1 MMATLISGGATAEGT
16 KRYAERV
23 AGRAAPGH
31 FRDLDGVTVST
42 VGLGTYL
49 GREDAETDVAYQDA
63 IVRALELGIN
73 VIDTAVNYRHQRS
86 ERAVR
91 TALATAFARGLA
103 RRDEVVVAT
112 KGGYIPF
119 DGGVPR
125 DPRAWFTATYLEAGI
140 IEPGDVVGGS
150 HCMTPRYLADQIGR
164 SRANLGLETL
174 DVYYLHN
181 PEAQLEEVDRPEFLA
196 RVRAAFEALEQAVR
210 DGKIRRYGTATW
222 NGYRADPGGPGYLSL
237 EELVAAAR
245 DVGGPDHHFKVIQL
259 PYNLAMPEAFVR
271 ANQAVRGALVP
282 LTEAAKRLGVFVV
295 ASASVYQ
302 GQLARN
308 LPPMV
313 ATLLPGLATDAQRAL
328 QYVRSTPGIGTALVG
343 MKSAAHVEEN
353 AGVAAVPPQSWAE
366 FQRFFTA
373 AGA

>member
-1 MMATLISGGATAEGT
+1 MATLISGGATAEGT
-16 KRYAERV
+16 KRYAERF

-31 FRDLDGVTVST
+31 FRALDGVTVST

-210 DGKIRRYGTATW
+210 DGTIRRYGTATW

-245 DVGGPDHHFKVIQL
+245 DVGGPDHHFKMIQL

-271 ANQAVRGALVP
+271 ANQAVQGALVP

-302 GQLARN
+302 GQLTRN

-343 MKSAAHVEEN
+343 MKSVAHVEEN